1 MSSFIVNKTL
11 DFIKNYS
18 NYSNKDLNKIKYG
31 IEGVYLTISK
41 IIIIILIGII
51 FNYLDI
57 VIITLIFFNI
67 LRFFAFGLHASKSWQ
82 CLILSII
89 EFNILPYILNNIAVN
104 NIHIIIFG
112 LISFLSFLLFAP
124 SDTEKRPLTNKRK
137 RIIRKVCSLLICI
150 LFIFTSYKLIFLR
163 VPILTSLIIES
174 LMINPFIYKILGLK
188 YNNYKNGGAQNI

>member
-89 EFNILPYILNNIAVN
+89 EFNILPYILNNIAVK

-137 RIIRKVCSLLICI
+137 RLIRKVCSLLICI